1 MKNVFLGCRSAKPVM
16 AYPKNLKSDPQ
27 WQEVKKVIRSV
38 LLTDVKNGLTI
49 NVMKQRYKE
58 LWQAPLDFRRF
69 GFSGVLEMVKA
80 MPDAV
85 R

>member
-1 MKNVFLGCRSAKPVM
+1 M
-16 AYPKNLKSDPQ
+16 ADPKNLESDPQ

-38 LLTDVKNGLTI
+38 LLTNVKNGLTL

-58 LWQAPLDFRRF
+58 LWQAPLDFKQF